1 MKFSDDKYKKLA
13 LSIKTTD
20 LNKIHSPEEA
30 FFLLINGFE
39 KHNLDN
45 LLTYIMN
52 YYLELNPELG
62 LTLDNCYELT
72 QNLNLN
78 KSEKAI
84 IYNLAKKCIKDGKTL
99 GTHTNEEGFNTSSWL
114 NHCINVSQAC
124 RELAIHSNLDY
135 QIAET
140 LGLIHDYGRKF
151 DHRFNHTILGFE
163 ELAKLGW
170 IDEAIACL
178 THSFLNGGR
187 CSNNEPAVEGFY
199 VDKNGDPK
207 WKPNTD
213 KDDFTLFLESYT
225 YSPYDYILNIADLT
239 ATGKDIVPPHVR
251 VADIATR
258 RNIDPTN
265 RAYFLC
271 DLINTLIKLLND
283 SNNNTKNFQYI
294 KATPDKSLEVI
305 GKYFI
310 EVSNEFYDTFF
321 SHRNKKTKTTKKVVK

>member
-1 MKFSDDKYKKLA
+1 MNFGDDKYKKLA

-20 LNKIHSPEEA
+20 LNKIHSPEET

-39 KHNLDN
+39 KHDLDN

-62 LTLDNCYELT
+62 LTLDNYYELT
-72 QNLNLN
+72 QNINLN
-78 KSEKAI
+78 KNEKAI
-84 IYNLAKKCIKDGKTL
+84 IYELAKKCINDGKSL
-99 GTHTNEEGFNTSSWL
+99 GTHTNEKGINTSSWL
-114 NHCINVSQAC
+114 SHCIYASQVC

-140 LGLIHDYGRKF
+140 LGLIHDYGRKV
-151 DHRFNHTILGFE
+151 DHSFNHTILGFE

-170 IDEAIACL
+170 LDEAFACL

-187 CSNNEPAVEGFY
+187 CSNNEPAIEGFY

-207 WKPNTD
+207 WKPNTN
-213 KDDFTLFLESYT
+213 KDDFTLFLENYT

-239 ATGKDIVPPHVR
+239 ATANGIVPPHIR

-283 SNNNTKNFQYI
+283 SNCNNKNFQYI
-294 KATPDKSLEVI
+294 KSTPDKSLEQI

-310 EVSNEFYDTFF
+310 EVSNDFYNVFF
-321 SHRNKKTKTTKKVVK
+321 APKPKKQNIQKK